1 MINFRRYAGSVQMRL
16 RTFAD
21 LEQLKNL
28 PEAHWLATACPVTG
42 LSCDPAFLKYLDVDG
57 NGNGRVR
64 VREVLAAV
72 EWLAARLADRADCM
86 AGSEVLRLA
95 ALAEAA
101 AALRRA
107 AELVLDSLKVAPE
120 AHDRISLAQVRE
132 TKAVI
137 ARVMSNG
144 DGIIAPPGIPDER
157 LRALAGDILAHFPAV
172 TDAGGEKG
180 VDRATIKLFA
190 EARAKALAWLDQ
202 GVALRPWGEA
212 SLARAQT
219 VRAAQPKVDEF
230 FLQCRVI
237 AAQPAAAER
246 FGITPERLAAAVGD
260 AAALRK
266 AADALPIAAHDPQG
280 GVLRWSALNRGAAFE
295 LLARLRD
302 EVCLPGLGDSAR
314 SGLSEA
320 DWNRLLAQAAPVLA
334 WHDEAA
340 KHPLLKLGE
349 ARLRSLTA
357 DDLAALD
364 RLCEADLAVADT
376 LKGIAELEKLVLCQR
391 WLFEFASNFVC
402 MPYLYSA
409 RRRALFEQG
418 TLVMAGREFHL
429 AVLVENRA
437 AHSAVA
443 GQASLFILY
452 CQISGSTPART
463 FEVAVPVTSGTSGGL
478 FVGKRGIFHA
488 LDGQE
493 YDAQVVQIVTQPVSL
508 VEALYMP
515 FTRIG
520 KFVVS
525 RAEKWSSSSEKEF
538 DKQLDDKADKAAA
551 AAAAA
556 SKAAKAANQGQ
567 IGPIL
572 MGGGVAFAAVGSALA
587 YVVAELSRLG
597 PQKIVI
603 GVAALVGL
611 LALPSLVLAWIK
623 IRNRNLAVLLEAGGW
638 ALNDR
643 LRLTT
648 TLGYLFTRRPD
659 RPLGSTVDWADQI
672 PFSLAMNPDA
682 SSELSRQLW
691 KRLRLIILVLTLF
704 ALASWLWIGLLDPW
718 MSRRL
723 AASQAA
729 PTPAATAA
737 ATAEAVAK

>member
-21 LEQLKNL
+21 LEQLKDL

-42 LSCDPAFLKYLDVDG
+42 LSCDPAFLKCLDID
-57 NGNGRVR
+57 GNGRVR
-64 VREVLAAV
+64 VRELLAAV

-95 ALAEAA
+95 ALADSAA
-101 AALRRA
+101 PLRRS
-107 AELVLDSLKVAPE
+107 AELVLDSLKVPPE

-172 TDAGGEKG
+172 TDVGGEKG
-180 VDRATIKLFA
+180 IDRATIKAFA
-190 EARAKALAWLDQ
+190 EARAKAVAWLDQ
-202 GVALRPWGEA
+202 GLALRPWGEA
-212 SLARAQT
+212 SLARAQA
-219 VRAAQPKVDEF
+219 VRAAQAKVDEF

-260 AAALRK
+260 PAALRK

-302 EVCLPGLGDSAR
+302 EVCLPVLGDGAR
-314 SGLSEA
+314 SGLSEN

-334 WHDEAA
+334 WHDESA

-349 ARLRSLTA
+349 ARLRAIAA

-402 MPYLYSA
+402 MPNLYSA

-443 GQASLFILY
+443 GHASLFILY
-452 CQISGSTPART
+452 CQISGGTPART

-525 RAEKWSSSSEKEF
+525 RVEKWSSSSEKEF

-556 SKAAKAANQGQ
+556 ASKDAKAASQGQ

-597 PQKIVI
+597 PSKIAI
-603 GVAALVGL
+603 GLAALIGI

-682 SSELSRQLW
+682 SSELARQRW
-691 KRLRLIILVLTLF
+691 HRLRFFALVLVLF
-704 ALASWLWIGLLDPW
+704 ALASWLWVGLLDPW
-718 MSRRL
+718 MAKRL
-723 AASQAA
+723 AATQAES
-729 PTPAATAA
+729 PDATAA
-737 ATAEAVAK
+737 AVK